1 MVRILSINPGSTST
15 KVAVFDEETE
25 IFELSI
31 SHDQK
36 TINTFK
42 RIVDQ
47 VDFRL
52 AIINEELIKAGI
64 ELESLSA
71 VVGRGGLVRPI
82 PSGTYL
88 VNEQMINDLH
98 ENKNGEHAS
107 NLGAILADK
116 IAAPLGIPAYM
127 VDPVVVDELDDV
139 ARLSGHPLLPRVS
152 ILHALNQ
159 KAVGRRYAKE
169 CGKKYEELHLIVAH
183 LGGGISV
190 SAHKKGRMIDT
201 NNALSGDGP
210 FSPERAGGI
219 PSYSLVKLCFDGKY
233 SEEEVLRMLVGK
245 GGYVSY
251 LGTND
256 GREVSKRIAQGD
268 KEAALVQEA
277 LAYQVSKEIGANAAV
292 LCGEVDA
299 IILTGGLAYNRELT
313 DYIVDHVSF
322 IAPVTLYPGEN
333 EMEALNQ
340 GGLRVL
346 LGEESAKEYA

>member
-1 MVRILSINPGSTST
+1 MVES
-15 KVAVFDEETE
+15 VFPP
-25 IFELSI
+25 
-31 SHDQK
+31 
-36 TINTFK
+36 
-42 RIVDQ
+42 
-47 VDFRL
+47 
-52 AIINEELIKAGI
+52 IK
-64 ELESLSA
+64 
-71 VVGRGGLVRPI
+71 
-82 PSGTYL
+82 
-88 VNEQMINDLH
+88 
-98 ENKNGEHAS
+98 
-107 NLGAILADK
+107 GADD
-116 IAAPLGIPAYM
+116 
-127 VDPVVVDELDDV
+127 DP
-139 ARLSGHPLLPRVS
+139 R
-152 ILHALNQ
+152 
-159 KAVGRRYAKE
+159 
-169 CGKKYEELHLIVAH
+169 
-183 LGGGISV
+183 
-190 SAHKKGRMIDT
+190 
-201 NNALSGDGP
+201 GDGP
-210 FSPERAGGI
+210 FFSEEPAAFELF
-219 PSYSLVKLCFDGKY
+219 LVKLCFDGKY

-346 LGEESAKEYA
+346 LGEALKNMPRIYVIVDTMEQEK